1 MAMDGQLLILEQCAD
16 SLGIITRVNEVQL
29 IQFYERVLSIVPFV
43 DVSFYFIGKVDS
55 KVSAPIYMDHVG
67 CYGLEAKLVDCSYS
81 TDTSEDDHS
90 EDIGVQC
97 QTEQSS
103 GNDGTE
109 LLCWQ

>member
-1 MAMDGQLLILEQCAD
+1 MEDI
-16 SLGIITRVNEVQL
+16 SH
-29 IQFYERVLSIVPFV
+29 IVPCT

-67 CYGLEAKLVDCSYS
+67 CYGLETKLIDCSYG

-103 GNDGTE
+103 GNDGMK
-109 LLCWQ
+109 LLC